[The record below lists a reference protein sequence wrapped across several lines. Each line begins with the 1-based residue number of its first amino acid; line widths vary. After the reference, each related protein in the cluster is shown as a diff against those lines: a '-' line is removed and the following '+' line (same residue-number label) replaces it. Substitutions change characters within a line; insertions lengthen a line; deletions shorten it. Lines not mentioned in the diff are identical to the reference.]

1 MKINYLKILDYVILL
16 LAILGF
22 FFSII
27 SLIGISALQD
37 YTKNRINE
45 VNNSLS
51 QSQKDMLNKLDAN
64 KLTTGDFISLRYEI
78 IKEVNQTIERKTELE
93 MEVMQSDIEEL
104 IDRINELEDRV
115 EDVENNNS

>member
-93 MEVMQSDIEEL
+93 MEVMQMDIEEL

>member
-93 MEVMQSDIEEL
+93 MEVMQLDIEEL
-104 IDRINELEDRV
+104 IDRLDELEDKV
-115 EDVENNNS
+115 EDIENNNS